1 MRKQAQID
9 ELKRENLRLN
19 DKVKML
25 CSVMREYEEKNGN
38 AYTYM
43 RKMQNI
49 LKYYDED
56 KEKEE
61 QTNLLDKLR
70 DLFIKE
76 TSNGRFI

>member
-1 MRKQAQID
+1 MKKQEQID
-9 ELKRENLRLN
+9 ELKRENLKLN
-19 DKVKML
+19 SKVKML
-25 CSVMREYEEKNGN
+25 CSVMREYEEKDGN

-56 KEKEE
+56 QEKAE

-70 DLFIKE
+70 DLFIK
-76 TSNGRFI
+76 GGL

>member
-61 QTNLLDKLR
+61 YTNLLNKLR
-70 DLFIKE
+70 DLFIGGINDGKE
-76 TSNGRFI
+76 

>member
-1 MRKQAQID
+1 MNKQAQID
-9 ELKRENLRLN
+9 ELKRENLRL
-19 DKVKML
+19 DSKVKML

-61 QTNLLDKLR
+61 YTNLLNKLR
-70 DLFIKE
+70 DLFIGGINDGKE
-76 TSNGRFI
+76 